1 VTAPGIPNDLVL
13 STSCFGSRL
22 RSIEDQAFAAV
33 AMGFRKLE
41 LGLSEQPVEMNGFED
56 TQRETGMQ
64 VTSVVAGCLKPKS
77 PNMVSTLLGS
87 PNADERE
94 QALNS
99 VRRHV
104 RLAQRHT
111 SPVVVL
117 RGTNVRDADLNRES
131 EQLQRELLTEGLS
144 EELKDRMV
152 QFSKK
157 VAERAQPQLEHLCRS
172 LHQLRREFPETR
184 LALEPGSRPDDILG
198 FEAMGWVLD
207 DLERQGIGYWHDVG
221 DVHLREQA
229 GLPSQGRWL
238 DTYASRMHGVHLR
251 DAANGEAGLPPG
263 QGEVDFRLVSSY
275 LPADSARVVE
285 IHPRHGRTQILD
297 SVRFLVEQ
305 GF

>member
-1 VTAPGIPNDLVL
+1 
-13 STSCFGSRL
+13 
-22 RSIEDQAFAAV
+22 
-33 AMGFRKLE
+33 
-41 LGLSEQPVEMNGFED
+41 MNGFED

-87 PNADERE
+87 PSADERE

-117 RGTNVRDADLNRES
+117 RGTNVSDTELNRES
-131 EQLQRELLTEGLS
+131 EGLQRELLTEGLG
-144 EELKDRMV
+144 EELKDRMLT
-152 QFSKK
+152 FAKK

-172 LHQLRREFPETR
+172 LHQLRQEFPETR
-184 LALEPGSRPDDILG
+184 LALEPGGRPDDILG
-198 FEAMGWVLD
+198 FDAMGWVLD
-207 DLERQGIGYWHDVG
+207 DLQRQDIGYWHDVG
-221 DVHLREQA
+221 NVHLREQA
-229 GLPSQGRWL
+229 GLPPQGSWL
-238 DTYASRMHGVHLR
+238 DTYAGRMHGVHLQ
-251 DAANGEAGLPPG
+251 DAAGCETGLPPG
-263 QGEVDFRLVSSY
+263 QGEVDFRLVGGY
-275 LPADSARVVE
+275 IPAESARVLE